1 MERKRISQ
9 MEDLVIMKDELI
21 WKDDMNKIIKDF
33 FTYINKH
40 DELDFEQRY
49 ILSDYITI
57 LANRLNK
64 IKAVT
69 INGKVDNIE
78 V

>member
-9 MEDLVIMKDELI
+9 MEDVVVLLTEYINKEE
-21 WKDDMNKIIKDF
+21 MNTIIKDF
-33 FTYINKH
+33 FTYINEN

-49 ILSDYITI
+49 VLTDYVTT

-64 IKAVT
+64 IKTVT
-69 INGKVDNIE
+69 INGKADNSE

>member
-1 MERKRISQ
+1 MR
-9 MEDLVIMKDELI
+9 DELI

-33 FTYINKH
+33 FTYINEN

-49 ILSDYITI
+49 VLTDYITI

-64 IKAVT
+64 IKTVT
-69 INGKVDNIE
+69 INGKEDNIE